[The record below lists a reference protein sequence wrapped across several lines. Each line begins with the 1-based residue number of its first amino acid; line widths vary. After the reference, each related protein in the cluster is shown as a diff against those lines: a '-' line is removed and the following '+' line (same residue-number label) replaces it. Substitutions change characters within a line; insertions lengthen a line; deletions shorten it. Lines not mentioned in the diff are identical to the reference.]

1 MPSKK
6 MEMIGCANFLA
17 AFPTISVFRLISQ
30 LNTCSIY
37 QWDRVIS
44 PVKVIEWSPQFPLGQ
59 EAPLLFG
66 SHEVFLY

>member
-17 AFPTISVFRLISQ
+17 AFPTISVFRLIGQ

-44 PVKVIEWSPQFPLGQ
+44 PVKVIE
-59 EAPLLFG
+59 
-66 SHEVFLY
+66 